1 MKLKWGLS
9 FLFFILGVSFLTYS
23 CYQNRVY
30 DWDMPG
36 YLGSVYSWE
45 FPNDAKKVQEK
56 VYSDI
61 QKEASKTEFNDILH
75 YNHANEVF
83 YTSYKAF
90 GEQLPYYQIKV
101 GYNAAVYVLYKIG
114 FTGPHSVL
122 LTNIFSYFIAGLL
135 LFYLV
140 KFLFPENYFMAPL
153 ISLFILWFPPVRSM
167 AENPTPDTFLFVFT
181 LLFTISVLQKR
192 KSIVQFLIL
201 VCCVLIRPDYILF
214 AATYLFAVFAFKYF
228 TESKKLEYSLII
240 QGLLLAVMYVAII
253 KYYNYPGWKD
263 LFYDSFF
270 YRRPIISAEKADFT
284 FKRYFDF
291 LIFKLVNFK
300 KISLASLILLG
311 GTFYFSKENWI
322 RILAALFFINI
333 YIKFIF
339 FPDSA
344 NLRFFIGFV
353 ILLFIVFLYAIS
365 KKYNGLQLGKI
376 A

>member
-1 MKLKWGLS
+1 
-9 FLFFILGVSFLTYS
+9 
-23 CYQNRVY
+23 
-30 DWDMPG
+30 MPG

-45 FPNDAKKVQEK
+45 FPDDAKKVQEK

-83 YTSYKAF
+83 YTDYKAF
-90 GEQLPYYQIKV
+90 VEQLPYYQIKV

-114 FTGPHSVL
+114 FTGPHAVL

-240 QGLLLAVMYVAII
+240 QGLLLAVVYVAII

-322 RILAALFFINI
+322 RILAALFFTNI

>member
-9 FLFFILGVSFLTYS
+9 FLFFILGVSSLTYS

-45 FPNDAKKVQEK
+45 FPDDAKKVQEK

-83 YTSYKAF
+83 YTDYKAF

-114 FTGPHSVL
+114 FTGPHAVL

-240 QGLLLAVMYVAII
+240 QGLLLVVMYVAII

>member
-83 YTSYKAF
+83 YTDYKAF

-114 FTGPHSVL
+114 FTGPHAVL

-240 QGLLLAVMYVAII
+240 QGFLLAVMYVAII

>member
-83 YTSYKAF
+83 YTDYKAF

-240 QGLLLAVMYVAII
+240 QGLLLAVVYVAII

>member
-36 YLGSVYSWE
+36 YLGSVYAWE

-83 YTSYKAF
+83 YTDYKAF

-240 QGLLLAVMYVAII
+240 QGFLLAVVYVAII

>member
-1 MKLKWGLS
+1 MNLKWGLS
-9 FLFFILGVSFLTYS
+9 FLFFILGLSFLTYS

-45 FPNDAKKVQEK
+45 FPDDAKKVQEK

-83 YTSYKAF
+83 YTDYKAF

-101 GYNAAVYVLYKIG
+101 GYNAAVYVLYKIR

-240 QGLLLAVMYVAII
+240 QGLLLVVMYVAII

>member
-83 YTSYKAF
+83 YTDYKAF

-240 QGLLLAVMYVAII
+240 QGFLLAVVYVAII